1 DLSTLVYGGDI
12 LLGLLLHAR
21 RFNDVELVGP
31 LATAFQR
38 RLDTAGV
45 TTWFTLHPT
54 LTAALTR

>member
-1 DLSTLVYGGDI
+1 MSGVRVDGAWGGIRPTAPPEEST
-12 LLGLLLHAR
+12 
-21 RFNDVELVGP
+21 P
-31 LATAFQR
+31 AFQR